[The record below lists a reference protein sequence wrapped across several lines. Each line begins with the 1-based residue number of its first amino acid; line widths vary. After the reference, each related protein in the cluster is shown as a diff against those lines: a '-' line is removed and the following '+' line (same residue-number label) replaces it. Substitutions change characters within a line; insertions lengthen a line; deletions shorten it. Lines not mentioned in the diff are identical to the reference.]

1 MARKKSNNLN
11 KRGGFFEIFGKSK
24 KKSKKKSKREEKTS
38 LKKKYSKICKKECK
52 NKKYL
57 DECYDFNINNMCRWY
72 DSEYNRDCNVENFYK
87 QVNKEDLKKGV
98 IIKKFAHSNG
108 CSQGKGTKIKKL

>member
-11 KRGGFFEIFGKSK
+11 KRGGFLAIFGKSK

-57 DECYDFNINNMCRWY
+57 GEWCDFNNNMCRWY
-72 DSEYNRDCNVENFYK
+72 DSDYNRDCNVENFYK

-98 IIKKFAHSNG
+98 IIKKYAHPNG

>member
-11 KRGGFFEIFGKSK
+11 KRGGFLTIFGKSK

-57 DECYDFNINNMCRWY
+57 GEI
-72 DSEYNRDCNVENFYK
+72 
-87 QVNKEDLKKGV
+87 L
-98 IIKKFAHSNG
+98 IIICVG
-108 CSQGKGTKIKKL
+108 GMIPIITEIVM